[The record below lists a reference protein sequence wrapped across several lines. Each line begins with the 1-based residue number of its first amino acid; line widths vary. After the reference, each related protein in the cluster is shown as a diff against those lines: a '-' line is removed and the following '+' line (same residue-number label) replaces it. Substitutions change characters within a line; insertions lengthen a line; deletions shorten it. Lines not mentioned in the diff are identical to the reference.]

1 MKVDYMLHHIINNYV
16 DDDYVVHY
24 DYIRSEI
31 WFSKQELCDEV
42 SQYLGIEIPLNKYV
56 IVTKE
61 QMEDTHK
68 LLTGRKDLIGIYGD
82 WYLNEWVYKA

>member
-1 MKVDYMLHHIINNYV
+1 MKLDYMLHHIINNYV

-61 QMEDTHK
+61 QMEDTYK
-68 LLTGRKDLIGIYGD
+68 LLKGRKDLIGVYGD

>member
-1 MKVDYMLHHIINNYV
+1 MKLDYMLHHIINNYV

-61 QMEDTHK
+61 QMEDAYK
-68 LLTGRKDLIGIYGD
+68 LLTGRKDLIGEYGD
-82 WYLNEWVYKA
+82 CYLNEWVYKA

>member
-61 QMEDTHK
+61 QMEDTYK
-68 LLTGRKDLIGIYGD
+68 LLTGRKDLMGIYGD